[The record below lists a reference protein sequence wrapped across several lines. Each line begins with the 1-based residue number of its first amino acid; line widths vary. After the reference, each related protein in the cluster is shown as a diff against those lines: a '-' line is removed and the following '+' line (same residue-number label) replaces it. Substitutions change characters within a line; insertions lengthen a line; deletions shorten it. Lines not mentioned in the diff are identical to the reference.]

1 MSIVMGC
8 SLTGDPERTLRD
20 PEPGCYGD
28 RVTDRATPQPRPR
41 TLVLASGSAGRLRV
55 LRDAGFAPEVQVS
68 GVDESTDDGLDTAAV
83 VSVLAERK
91 AAAVAGQ
98 RPDALVLGCDTLLD
112 LEGTAFGKPDSAEE
126 AVALW
131 QRLAGQQATLLT
143 GHCLIDTRRGLR
155 AWGVGRTVVRFG
167 TPSTAELAAY
177 VATGEPM
184 QVAGAF
190 SIDGFAAPF
199 IDGVDGDPNNVV
211 GLSLPLLRRLL
222 ADIGLAIT
230 DLWRPAHDGLPYA
243 GRETAAA
250 GGAAPGTVAPP
261 GTDQS
266 SA

>member
-1 MSIVMGC
+1 M
-8 SLTGDPERTLRD
+8 
-20 PEPGCYGD
+20 
-28 RVTDRATPQPRPR
+28 
-41 TLVLASGSAGRLRV
+41 

-112 LEGTAFGKPDSAEE
+112 FEQTAFGKPASAEQ

-131 QRLAGQQATLLT
+131 QRLSGQQATLLT

-167 TPSTAELAAY
+167 SPSAAELAAY

-184 QVAGAF
+184 QVAGGF

-199 IDGVDGDPNNVV
+199 IDGVDGDPNNV
-211 GLSLPLLRRLL
+211 
-222 ADIGLAIT
+222 IGPV
-230 DLWRPAHDGLPYA
+230 PAA
-243 GRETAAA
+243 AAAAA
-250 GGAAPGTVAPP
+250 GRPRPGHHRPVAAGRQWPALRWPRNRCRRQRGPGYGGRTRL
-261 GTDQS
+261 
-266 SA
+266 

>member
-1 MSIVMGC
+1 M
-8 SLTGDPERTLRD
+8 
-20 PEPGCYGD
+20 
-28 RVTDRATPQPRPR
+28 TDRMTTQPRPR

-98 RPDALVLGCDTLLD
+98 CPDALVLGCDTLLD
-112 LEGTAFGKPDSAEE
+112 FEQTAFGKPASAEQAE
-126 AVALW
+126 ALW
-131 QRLAGQQATLLT
+131 QRLSGRQATLLT

-167 TPSTAELAAY
+167 TPSAAELAAY

-184 QVAGAF
+184 QVAGGF

-199 IDGVDGDPNNVV
+199 IEGVDGDPNNVI

-222 ADIGLAIT
+222 ADLGLAIT
-230 DLWRPAHDGLPYA
+230 DLWRPARSGLPYA

-250 GGAAPGTVAPP
+250 GAAGPGTVAPP
-261 GTDQS
+261 GSHPGPGPGADQTG
-266 SA
+266 A